1 MAEKADQSKTGYS
14 LGYEQGYAQGWSD
27 GDTHHERVRK
37 LLQRKLQDW
46 AAEREV
52 ARRAMEALVAADLSL
67 EPNDARMQAELA
79 AQRAEDEAFLKRFGG
94 M

>member
-27 GDTHHERVRK
+27 GDTHHERVRN
-37 LLQRKLQDW
+37 LLQRKLRDW

-52 ARRAMEALVAADLSL
+52 ARRAMEALVAADLAL